1 MDHIFVSSLR
11 SLSISGLNF
20 GSDKTLLNLLPVDN
34 LPNVV
39 EVLWSSI
46 LIVKVVGVLPD
57 INSNER
63 HKIRADIRNR
73 ILVCGLSKTE

>member
-11 SLSISGLNF
+11 SLSISGLDF